1 MRKKFILFAL
11 ALLSSKGFSAEMPSA
26 PQQALDRLMSGNR
39 RYVEGK
45 ITEQGRDVFKRE
57 QLALGQAPFAVIVSC
72 SDSRVPPEIIFDQ
85 GLGDTFIVRV
95 AGNVLGSLEKESVLF
110 GADALKA
117 SLIFVLGHSNCGAIK
132 AALEGGE
139 AIRDIPEVAK
149 RLAPALKVKAETG
162 VPRLEQVIKT
172 NVEYVRDHLKAVPLL
187 AQFIKENRLMIVG
200 GYYELET
207 GKVIQLKD

>member
-1 MRKKFILFAL
+1 MRKKLIFFAL
-11 ALLSSKGFSAEMPSA
+11 ALLSSKGFSAEMLPA
-26 PQQALDRLMSGNR
+26 PQQALDRLMAGNR

-45 ITEQGRDVFKRE
+45 INEQGRDVFKRE
-57 QLALGQAPFAVIVSC
+57 QLALGQAPIAVIVSC
-72 SDSRVPPEIIFDQ
+72 SDSRAPPEIIFDQ

-117 SLIFVLGHSNCGAIK
+117 PLIFVLGHSNCGAIK

-149 RLAPALKVKAETG
+149 RLA
-162 VPRLEQVIKT
+162 RL
-172 NVEYVRDHLKAVPLL
+172 
-187 AQFIKENRLMIVG
+187 
-200 GYYELET
+200 
-207 GKVIQLKD
+207 

>member
-1 MRKKFILFAL
+1 MRKIFLISAL
-11 ALLSSKGFSAEMPSA
+11 VLLASKGLSVEAQSA
-26 PQQALDRLMSGNR
+26 PQQALERLMAGNR

-45 ITEQGRDVFKRE
+45 IHEQGRDVFKRE
-57 QLALGQAPFAVIVSC
+57 QLVEGQTPFAVIVSC

-95 AGNVLGSLEKESVLF
+95 AGNVLGMLEKESVLF

-117 SLIFVLGHSNCGAIK
+117 PLIFVLGHSNCGAIK
-132 AALEGGE
+132 AALQGGE

-149 RLAPALKVKAETG
+149 QLAPALKVKPEKDI
-162 VPRLEQVIKT
+162 PRLEQVIKT
-172 NVEYVRDHLKAVPLL
+172 NVEYVRDHLKAIPLL
-187 AQFIKENRLMIVG
+187 AQFIKENRLMIIG